1 MVEYATINSMSSFQG
16 QNQLSKVN
24 ILQAYFELI
33 MMKFHQFHLIFIQ
46 SIKLDYWI
54 HYFFK
59 AKGETIWRANYGF
72 LNSTKSKNKNLA

>member
-46 SIKLDYWI
+46 SIKLDSLNTYI
-54 HYFFK
+54 TFSRLKVRQSEEQIMVSSILPK
-59 AKGETIWRANYGF
+59 AKT
-72 LNSTKSKNKNLA
+72 